1 MGHLNYWVP
10 PAFTTLTSN
19 LVVWNPV
26 GVGLLLG
33 LTQVGQLVWLLE
45 LLLRIYCIYTQAP
58 EFSVLSKI
66 VLAVFQII
74 KAVPDFVF

>member
-1 MGHLNYWVP
+1 MGRLNYWIP
-10 PAFTTLTSN
+10 PACTTLMSN

-33 LTQVGQLVWLLE
+33 LNQVGQLVWLLE
-45 LLLRIYCIYTQAP
+45 LLLRILLYLHEAP

-66 VLAVFQII
+66 VLVVFQII
-74 KAVPDFVF
+74 KTVPDFVF